1 MSTIKIDNG
10 DIHIPLKSIEQNG
23 VVVLNLAYNT
33 YLIAPAES
41 FANYPRELLRQIIEM
56 VRQAHVAPTLD
67 EIRYS
72 PRKARALK
80 ELREKGYRVSGGEEY
95 FPELPE
101 NPPSIEQ
108 VRQELSSYKGSLSD
122 LVIAMR
128 NEE

>member
-56 VRQAHVAPTLD
+56 VRQAHVAPTSD

-95 FPELPE
+95 FSELPE